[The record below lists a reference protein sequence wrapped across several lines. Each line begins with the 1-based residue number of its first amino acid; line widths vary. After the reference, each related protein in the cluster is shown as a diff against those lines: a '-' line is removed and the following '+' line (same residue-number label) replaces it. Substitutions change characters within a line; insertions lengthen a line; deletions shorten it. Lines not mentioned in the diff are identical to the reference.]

1 MSKLIKNEL
10 IKIFSKK
17 SMIVIGVII
26 LVIII
31 GFNVLNKISQNMSN
45 SYSAYS
51 ESYIR
56 YLDEELSNLDPNK
69 PSDINKYVETKSQKD
84 LAILAKDYK
93 ETSWQAE
100 VIGTVISPIIEEMNN
115 YEYIDKNNEV
125 LTISKAQYDEML
137 TALKN
142 NDWKYFANKELDSLN
157 TQIEELNTLIAQDS
171 ENEDLKTQL
180 KSLELQKEVVN
191 LRLDKNINYG
201 SDNYKSIAV
210 QNYRMYMGNYIQ
222 SSQGKNL
229 TDEDKSEINGYLE
242 NANLYK
248 YDLYNDTEY
257 QNTATAN
264 YTFQNSIGT
273 YIAIIVMI
281 VVIVAGVSISE
292 EFNKGTVKLLLVRPY
307 SRTKI
312 LISKLIAVFITMLIT
327 TATILLLQFIIG
339 GIVYGFGTYMMNVVQ
354 FDFTTNSIVT
364 LNIFAYLGLIFICK
378 LPIFILIGTLAF
390 ALSTLFLN
398 SPLAVALPILGYMG
412 SDVIN
417 MIAISYKW
425 DWVKYFVT
433 PNWDLSQ
440 YLFGGTPMFSGIS
453 IEFSI
458 TICAIYFVIMLVA
471 SIVSFKKRNIKNVYE
486 LNILGKK

>member
-1 MSKLIKNEL
+1 
-10 IKIFSKK
+10 
-17 SMIVIGVII
+17 MIVIGVII

-51 ESYIR
+51 EGYIQ

-84 LAILAKDYK
+84 LATLAKDYK

-115 YEYIDKNNEV
+115 YEYIDKNNEA
-125 LTISKAQYDEML
+125 LTTSKAQYDEML

-142 NDWKYFANKELDSLN
+142 NDWKYFANKELENIN

-273 YIAIIVMI
+273 YIAIIVMV

-312 LISKLIAVFITMLIT
+312 LISKLIAVFITMLVT
-327 TATILLLQFIIG
+327 TVAILLLQFIIG

-354 FDFTTNSIVT
+354 FDFTTNSIIT

-440 YLFGGTPMFSGIS
+440 YLFGGTPMFSEIS

-458 TICAIYFVIMLVA
+458 TICAIYFVIMLAA
-471 SIVSFKKRNIKNVYE
+471 SIVSFKKRNIKNV
-486 LNILGKK
+486 